1 MEKTL
6 YFTIYMYHVY
16 VVPITMLSL
25 SEKGAT
31 VKSVASCLR
40 SDTWSNK
47 LSSPL
52 WLNVY
57 GYN

>member
-1 MEKTL
+1 
-6 YFTIYMYHVY
+6 MYHVY